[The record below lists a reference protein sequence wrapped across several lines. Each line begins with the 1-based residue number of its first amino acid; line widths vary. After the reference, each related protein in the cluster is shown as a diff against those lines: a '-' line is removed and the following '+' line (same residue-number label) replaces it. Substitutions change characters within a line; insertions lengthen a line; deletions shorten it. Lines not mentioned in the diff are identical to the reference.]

1 MPPDLHEG
9 ASGDEVRAIQQALNI
24 QPGLVGPPLENGVF
38 DAAMT
43 QRLIAYQTSKHIPA
57 TGIVDQATR
66 LALYPF
72 GVASVTILATRLT
85 LPSLAA
91 PALSSRLPNFTYQT
105 LTPPTWAMPRLGS
118 SWEPLPQLRWGP
130 RLDARADLRDHVGW
144 SDPTRLSIDWTQYTN
159 KFRLEA
165 AEDPSKPCYEH
176 VSIPNAS
183 VPLPIL
189 SPMAVQPFAPAP
201 VVRGPF
207 HVLGFDYNH
216 AEVVPGGQST
226 FLYKTPRQDAFTL
239 TMQMIYQRGP
249 NDKPNQTITTGVQIG
264 APIVGNVPNGAPWTF
279 NPFVQ
284 LTDVDRFWKLGQFHF
299 WQPYAQI
306 GAQVQGPGDL
316 HPTLNGGL
324 FPVNFGYDIG
334 DILTA
339 QFTAGVPFAYDMQ
352 TRTAS
357 WGGQVGFGLAL
368 KLGDIWPV
376 VKWGQ

>member
-9 ASGDEVRAIQQALNI
+9 ATGEEVRAIQQALNI
-24 QPGLVGPPLENGVF
+24 QPNLPGPPLENGVF
-38 DAAMT
+38 DAPMT

-57 TGIVDQATR
+57 TGIVDSATR
-66 LALYPF
+66 LALYPY

-91 PALSSRLPNFTYQT
+91 PALSSRIPHFAFQT

-130 RLDARADLRDHVGW
+130 RMDAHADLRDHIGW
-144 SDPTRLSIDWTQYTN
+144 SDPTRLSVDWTQYTN

-165 AEDPSKPCYEH
+165 AEDPSQPCYEH

-183 VPLPIL
+183 VPLPIF
-189 SPMAVQPFAPAP
+189 SPLAIEPFKASPE
-201 VVRGPF
+201 VRGQF
-207 HVLGFDYNH
+207 RVLGFKYDH
-216 AEVVPGGQST
+216 TEVVPGGQST

-239 TMQMIYQRGP
+239 TMQMIYQRG
-249 NDKPNQTITTGVQIG
+249 KETITGGVQIS
-264 APIVGNVPNGAPWTF
+264 APLVGNVPNGAPWTF

-284 LTDVDRFWKLGQFHF
+284 LSDVDRFWKFGQFHL

-316 HPTLNGGL
+316 HPTITGGL
-324 FPVNFGYDIG
+324 FPVNLGYDIG
-334 DILTA
+334 DVLTA
-339 QFTAGVPFAYDMQ
+339 QFTAGVPFAFDMQ
-352 TRTAS
+352 THTAS
-357 WGGQVGFGLAL
+357 WGGQIGFGLAL